1 MSHTETTYTSW
12 FERIKSALI
21 GALVGLVLLIGC
33 IWLLIWN
40 EGRAIQTYRAL
51 SEGAS
56 QVISVDG
63 AAVDPANEGKL
74 VHISGAVKSDE
85 VPRDSQFGVTAE
97 GAVSLSRQVA
107 MYQWVEKSESQT
119 KKTLGGGEETTTTY
133 SYTKEWRSDIV
144 DSSRFKQPDDHQ
156 NPTGMPD
163 GATFTAKTAH
173 VGAFSVPG
181 KDVARVGDYSRLAL
195 TDSDVQRI
203 AVQIGANRPA
213 KRNAEGAYIGLNE
226 NLPDIGDLR
235 ITYQRIDVETAS
247 IVGKQSHSA
256 LVPYETTNH
265 RDIFLTADG
274 GVDAG
279 QMFKTAES
287 ENSIITWLVRAC
299 GLIGL
304 FVSFKLMFGLL
315 PILAD
320 LIPFLG
326 SVIGFGTSIVAF
338 VLTLLVGP
346 VVIAIGWFAYR
357 PLLSVGIIAG
367 GILLAVIVTR
377 LRRKAPLS
385 QPLPA

>member
-63 AAVDPANEGKL
+63 AAIDSANEGKL
-74 VHISGAVKSDE
+74 VHISGAVKSDQI
-85 VPRDSQFGVTAE
+85 PQDSQFGVIAD
-97 GAVSLSRQVA
+97 GAVGLSRSVA

-144 DSSRFKQPDDHQ
+144 DSSRFKQSDDHQ
-156 NPTGMPD
+156 NPTSMPD

-181 KDVARVGDYSRLAL
+181 KDVAGIGDYSRLAL

-203 AVQIGANRPA
+203 AVQVGASRPA
-213 KRNAEGAYIGLNE
+213 KRNSEGAYIGLNE
-226 NLPDIGDLR
+226 NLPDVGDLR

-274 GVDAG
+274 DVDAG

-304 FVSFKLMFGLL
+304 FVSFKLMFALL

-326 SVIGFGTSIVAF
+326 SVIGFGTSIVAC

-346 VVIAIGWFAYR
+346 VVIAICWFAYR
-357 PLLSVGIIAG
+357 PLLSVGLIAG

-385 QPLPA
+385 QPQPA

>member
-12 FERIKSALI
+12 FARIKSALI
-21 GALVGLVLLIGC
+21 GALVGLALLIGC

-74 VHISGAVKSDE
+74 VHISGAVKSDQI
-85 VPRDSQFGVTAE
+85 PQDSQFGVTAD
-97 GAVSLSRQVA
+97 GAVGLARQVE

-156 NPTGMPD
+156 NPTSMPD

-181 KDVARVGDYSRLAL
+181 KDVAGIGDYSRLAL

-203 AVQIGANRPA
+203 AVQIGASRPV
-213 KRNAEGAYIGLNE
+213 KRNSEGAYIGLNE
-226 NLPDIGDLR
+226 NLPDVGDLR

-265 RDIFLTADG
+265 RDIFLTAEGD
-274 GVDAG
+274 VDAG

-287 ENSIITWLVRAC
+287 ENNIITWLVRAA
-299 GLIGL
+299 GIIGL

-320 LIPFLG
+320 LIPFVG
-326 SVIGFGTSIVAF
+326 SIIGFGTSIVAF

-367 GILLAVIVTR
+367 GIVLAVVVTR
-377 LRRKAPLS
+377 FRRKAPLS
-385 QPLPA
+385 RPQPA

>member
-21 GALVGLVLLIGC
+21 GALIGLVLLIGC

-40 EGRAIQTYRAL
+40 EGRAIQTFRAL

-56 QVISVDG
+56 QVVLIDG

-74 VHISGAVKSDE
+74 VHISGAVKSDQI
-85 VPRDSQFGVTAE
+85 PQDSQFGVTAG
-97 GAVSLSRQVA
+97 GAVGLSRRVE

-133 SYTKEWRSDIV
+133 SYAKEWRSDVI

-181 KDVARVGDYSRLAL
+181 KDVAGIGDYSRLAL

-203 AVQIGANRPA
+203 AMQIGASRPA

-226 NLPDIGDLR
+226 NLPDVGDLR
-235 ITYQRIDVETAS
+235 IAYQRIDVETAS

-274 GVDAG
+274 DVDAD
-279 QMFKTAES
+279 QMFKSAES
-287 ENSIITWLVRAC
+287 ENNIITWLVRAG

-315 PILAD
+315 PIIGD
-320 LIPFLG
+320 LIPIVG
-326 SVIGFGTSIVAF
+326 SIIGFGTSIVAF

-346 VVIAIGWFAYR
+346 VAIAIGWFAYR
-357 PLLSVGIIAG
+357 PLLAVGIIAG
-367 GILLAVIVTR
+367 GVLLAFLVTR
-377 LRRKAPLS
+377 LRKKAPL
-385 QPLPA
+385 QPQPA

>member
-63 AAVDPANEGKL
+63 AAIDSANEGKL
-74 VHISGAVKSDE
+74 VHISGAVKSDQI
-85 VPRDSQFGVTAE
+85 PQDSQFGVIADR
-97 GAVSLSRQVA
+97 AVGLSRSVA

-144 DSSRFKQPDDHQ
+144 DSSRFKQSDDHQ
-156 NPTGMPD
+156 NPTSMPD

-181 KDVARVGDYSRLAL
+181 KDVAGIGDYSRLAL

-203 AVQIGANRPA
+203 AVQVGASRPA
-213 KRNAEGAYIGLNE
+213 KRNSEGAYIGLNE
-226 NLPDIGDLR
+226 NLPDVGDLR

-274 GVDAG
+274 HVDAG

-304 FVSFKLMFGLL
+304 FVSFKLMFALL

-326 SVIGFGTSIVAF
+326 SVIGFGTSIVAC

-385 QPLPA
+385 QPQPA

>member
-63 AAVDPANEGKL
+63 AAIDSANEGKL
-74 VHISGAVKSDE
+74 VHISGAVKSDQI
-85 VPRDSQFGVTAE
+85 PQDSQFGVIAD
-97 GAVSLSRQVA
+97 GAVGLSRSVA

-144 DSSRFKQPDDHQ
+144 DSSRFKQSDDHQ
-156 NPTGMPD
+156 NPTSMPD

-181 KDVARVGDYSRLAL
+181 KDVAGIGDYSRLAL

-203 AVQIGANRPA
+203 AVQVGASRPA
-213 KRNAEGAYIGLNE
+213 KRNSEGAYIGLNE
-226 NLPDIGDLR
+226 NLPDVGDLR

-274 GVDAG
+274 DVDAG

-304 FVSFKLMFGLL
+304 FVSFKLMFALL

-326 SVIGFGTSIVAF
+326 SVIGFGTSIVAC

-346 VVIAIGWFAYR
+346 VVIAICWFAYR

-385 QPLPA
+385 QPQPA